1 MRCSHAV
8 VAPFVFMGVFDI
20 FRKKSLPMVGV
31 AKGVERSADGD
42 YWYLSSLLG
51 SGLKR
56 CKDIDMRSVGGKRDA
71 LLCCTPLFTV
81 VDKAGMMMGRGV
93 PYVVDKNG
101 NEKPRYQEIKAL
113 LDHPNPLQ
121 TFSSFVK
128 QIEISLK
135 VFGYCPIVMVRGS
148 QAVSPKAMWIVP
160 AELFHAQGS
169 GKVFRQFELKEIV
182 ERCYVSWGG
191 REIDIED
198 YELVLITD
206 CQMVLPSSSKSDI
219 LFECVT
225 DGLTQAVNNWVAS
238 MAASHTLLVNGGPKG
253 IVYSDYADEMGNVA
267 LTAEDEKRIKDTFKE
282 RYGLV
287 GKEYPILVSR
297 NKLGWIPLDYN
308 SDQLKLYDEDAR
320 CTEKICNAIG
330 LNPNLFTDAKYDNQ
344 ESAKKSAYQDV
355 IIPDSKKI
363 AEALTKALCPEGAFI
378 KIDFSDVECLQA
390 NKAQESETLT
400 RISQALVTL
409 MGANLITPDEA
420 RIEVSRYMDIDP
432 DKPVG
437 EFMIR
442 VERVNDKEGKEDGEV

>member
-1 MRCSHAV
+1 
-8 VAPFVFMGVFDI
+8 
-20 FRKKSLPMVGV
+20 MVGV
-31 AKGVERSADGD
+31 ARGVERDAEGN

-51 SGLKR
+51 ANMKR
-56 CKDIDMRSVGGKRDA
+56 CKDINMQSVAGKRDA

-81 VDKAGMMMGRGV
+81 VDKAGMMMSRGV

-101 NEKPRYQEIKAL
+101 NEKPRYQEVKAL

-121 TFSSFVK
+121 TFSSFIK

-148 QAVSPKAMWIVP
+148 KAVSPKAMWVVP
-160 AELFHAQGS
+160 AELFHVQGT
-169 GKVFRQFELKEIV
+169 GKVFRQFEVEEVI
-182 ERCYVSWGG
+182 ERCYISWGG
-191 REIDIED
+191 RELDIED
-198 YELVLITD
+198 YELLLITD
-206 CQMVLPSSSKSDI
+206 CSMVLPSSVKSDI

-225 DGLTQAVNNWVAS
+225 DGLTQAVNNWLAS
-238 MAASHTLLVNGGPKG
+238 MTASHTLLVNGGPKG
-253 IVYSDYADEMGNVA
+253 IVYNDYVDEMGNVA
-267 LTAEDEKRIKDTFKE
+267 LTAEDEKKIKDKFKE

-297 NKLGWIPLDYN
+297 TKLGWIPLDYN
-308 SDQLKLYDEDAR
+308 SDQLKLYEEDAR

-432 DKPVG
+432 NKPIG
-437 EFMIR
+437 EFMVR
-442 VERVNDKEGKEDGEV
+442 VEKIEGEQDGEVQ